1 MRKFLT
7 WFFIFAVL
15 FAFGL
20 IFFGCLFRLTI
31 DADIRALPFM
41 SITLEFLAFIVSM
54 TMASVGA
61 TMYSW
66 TQGKRDTDNDGTGN

>member
-1 MRKFLT
+1 MLKFLA
-7 WFFIFAVL
+7 WFVSFVVL

-20 IFFGCLFRLTI
+20 LFFGCLFRFTI
-31 DADIRALPFM
+31 DTDMRALPFI
-41 SITLEFLAFIVSM
+41 SVTLEFLAFIVSM

-66 TQGKRDTDNDGTGN
+66 TQGKDKDNDGTVV